1 MRNRHTHCVGSAL
14 ILAAT
19 TAAFAG
25 DLNPPPG
32 QVAPTNRVIL
42 YPGFNNLPV
51 VIDEP
56 GSYVL
61 GGPVLD
67 CTMCLNPLPP
77 TSGIVISASDV
88 TLDCNGFQIIG
99 APADSF
105 NGILIDAPATN
116 VVIRNGTVRDWSNTG
131 IIGGTGVTLENM
143 RVISNGSQGGG
154 GVELASEARVVDCV
168 VLNNNGAG
176 VFVGFGSMVEGC
188 TASGNIGDGI
198 HTTVGALT
206 NGSVVKGCVS
216 RNNSGVG
223 FSLGDG
229 TMASDC
235 AASQNGAGG
244 FVLAPGASAG
254 SCTAVLNTG
263 HGFNAINALV
273 HGCSAAWNTGND
285 IELSAGAVAIDSHDA
300 P

>member
-1 MRNRHTHCVGSAL
+1 MRHRDMLCIGSAL
-14 ILAAT
+14 FLAIAT
-19 TAAFAG
+19 TAMGG

-67 CTMCLNPLPP
+67 CVGCLNPLPP

-88 TLDCNGFQIIG
+88 TLDCNGFQIVG

-105 NGILIDAPATN
+105 NGIFIDAPATN

-131 IIGGTGVTLENM
+131 IIGGSGVTLENM
-143 RVISNGSQGGG
+143 RVIGNGSQGGG
-154 GVELASEARVVDCV
+154 GIELSSEARVVGCTV
-168 VLNNNGAG
+168 VNNNGAG
-176 VFVGFGSMVEGC
+176 VFVGYGSVVEGC

-198 HTTVGALT
+198 HTVIGATV
-206 NGSVVKGCVS
+206 NGSVVRGCVA
-216 RNNSGVG
+216 RGNAGTG

-229 TMASDC
+229 TVASDC
-235 AASQNGAGG
+235 AATQNGAGG
-244 FVLAPGASAG
+244 FVLAPGALAST
-254 SCTAVLNTG
+254 CTAALNTG
-263 HGFNAINALV
+263 DGFNAVNALV
-273 HGCSAAWNTGND
+273 LGCSAALNTGSD
-285 IELSAGAVAIDSHDA
+285 IALSFAAEAINSHDS